1 MYILCRGRHEYEW
14 SEEKYAL
21 LREKHGIG
29 FADCVSAVQAG
40 KLLADLEHPNRE
52 RYPRQRI
59 MIVMIDEYAWD
70 VPYVRD
76 GNSMF
81 LKTLFPNRKHTARY
95 LGT

>member
-1 MYILCRGRHEYEW
+1 MEYEW
-14 SEEKYAL
+14 SEEKDAL

-29 FADCVSAVQAG
+29 FADCVSAVEAG
-40 KLLADLEHPNRE
+40 NVLADLEHPNRE

-59 MIVMIDEYAWD
+59 MILMIDEYAWD

-76 GNSMF
+76 GETIF

-95 LGT
+95 LRT